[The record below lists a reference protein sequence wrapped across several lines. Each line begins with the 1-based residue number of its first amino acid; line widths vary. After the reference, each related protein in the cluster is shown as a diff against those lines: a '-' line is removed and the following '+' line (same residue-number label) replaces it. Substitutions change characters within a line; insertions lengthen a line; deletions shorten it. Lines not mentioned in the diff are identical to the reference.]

1 MFEAWTAVQVPVAD
15 GPRDLRPTAGT
26 RAPAPG
32 RGTYRRGVTPPDPA
46 AAGVTEPAPSR
57 PSALPSLTARHP
69 RVPAARLLAEL
80 VPPRHFAHESF
91 DTYRPD
97 PAHPSQARALERL
110 REVAGTLDAPAR
122 SGGAWWRRRA
132 AAAAPAVYLD
142 GGFGVGKTHLL
153 ASLAHAVG
161 PARTTYGTFVELTH
175 LVGALGFAATVDALG
190 ERRLLCIDEFELD
203 DPGDTV
209 MMSRLL
215 RELADRGVALA
226 ATSNTLPESL
236 GEGRFAA
243 EDFLREI
250 QALAARFEVL
260 RIDGEDHRHRAVTT
274 HAATLAA
281 QDVRAVV
288 AARPDATLDD
298 LDPLLAH
305 LATVHP
311 SRYGALL
318 DGIDLVGLTGVQQV
332 TRQDV
337 ALRLVVLVD
346 RLYDRDVPVALAAAP
361 GASGTPGA
369 DLFAPE
375 LLAGGYRKKYY
386 RALSRL
392 GALAAEGAALA
403 GTP

>member
-1 MFEAWTAVQVPVAD
+1 MRTGVQDVTPAPRADLPGRAVSWDVSSSPVTTPDPVA
-15 GPRDLRPTAGT
+15 
-26 RAPAPG
+26 
-32 RGTYRRGVTPPDPA
+32 
-46 AAGVTEPAPSR
+46 
-57 PSALPSLTARHP
+57 PSARPDSLTARHP

-80 VPPRHFAHESF
+80 VPPRHFARESF
-91 DTYRPD
+91 DTYEPD
-97 PAHPSQARALERL
+97 AAHPSQREALDRL
-110 REVAGTLDAPAR
+110 REVAAALSGPTR

-132 AAAAPAVYLD
+132 AAQAPAVYLD

-161 PARTTYGTFVELTH
+161 TERTAYGTFVELTH
-175 LVGALGFAATVDALG
+175 LVGALGFAATVDALAAK
-190 ERRLLCIDEFELD
+190 RLVCIDEFELD

-215 RELADRGVALA
+215 RELADRGVAIA

-274 HAATLAA
+274 HAVTLSA

-288 AARPDATLDD
+288 TAHPGATLDD
-298 LDPLLAH
+298 LDTLLEH

-318 DGIDLVGLTGVQQV
+318 DGIDLVGLTGVHQV
-332 TRQDV
+332 TAQDV

-346 RLYDRDVPVALAAAP
+346 RLYDRDVPVVLA
-361 GASGTPGA
+361 GGSGSDATDGT
-369 DLFAPE
+369 DLFTPDM
-375 LLAGGYRKKYY
+375 LAGGYRKKYY

-392 GALAAEGAALA
+392 GALAGEGAALVVRD
-403 GTP
+403 

>member
-1 MFEAWTAVQVPVAD
+1 MTTAEPV
-15 GPRDLRPTAGT
+15 GT
-26 RAPAPG
+26 DRTGAPA
-32 RGTYRRGVTPPDPA
+32 
-46 AAGVTEPAPSR
+46 
-57 PSALPSLTARHP
+57 SLTARHP

-91 DTYRPD
+91 ETYRPD
-97 PAHPSQARALERL
+97 PAHPSQARALDRL
-110 REVAGTLDAPAR
+110 REVAGTLAAPVR
-122 SGGAWWRRRA
+122 GGWWRRRSA
-132 AAAAPAVYLD
+132 ADAPAVYLD

-161 PARTTYGTFVELTH
+161 HERTTYGTFVELTH

-215 RELADRGVALA
+215 RELTDRGVAIA
-226 ATSNTLPESL
+226 ATSNTLPDAL

-260 RIDGEDHRHRAVTT
+260 RIDGEDHRHRDVTT
-274 HAATLAA
+274 HAATLDADA
-281 QDVRAVV
+281 VRALV
-288 AARPDATLDD
+288 AGRDDAALDD
-298 LDPLLAH
+298 FDTLLGH
-305 LATVHP
+305 LAGVHP

-318 DGIDLVGLTGVQQV
+318 DGVDLVGLTGVHQV
-332 TRQDV
+332 TEQDV

-346 RLYDRDVPVALAAAP
+346 RLYDRDVPVALA
-361 GASGTPGA
+361 GGVGVGGGTGT
-369 DLFAPE
+369 DLFTDE
-375 LLAGGYRKKYY
+375 MLAGGYRKKYY

-403 GTP
+403 AAR